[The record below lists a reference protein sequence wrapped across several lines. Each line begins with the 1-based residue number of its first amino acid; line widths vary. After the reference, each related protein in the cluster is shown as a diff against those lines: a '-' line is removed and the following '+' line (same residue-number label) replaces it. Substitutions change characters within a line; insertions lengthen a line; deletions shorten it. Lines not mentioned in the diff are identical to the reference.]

1 MVFFNPHGLVGMD
14 GIYCEFYY
22 NKVAIVP
29 YQKGRRCM
37 ILSEVL
43 GQIEG
48 SSPTHSQKAI
58 LWGPES
64 LLVDSIEFFLKTGAA
79 WDVVKILSE
88 RGADYL
94 VQQVKTVK
102 PKVVIL
108 CQEKDISDAALLMQ
122 LAQIQLCTKVV
133 VVSMESNLVQVYSR
147 NNFIMRDVS
156 DLLHVVDTK

>member
-1 MVFFNPHGLVGMD
+1 
-14 GIYCEFYY
+14 
-22 NKVAIVP
+22 
-29 YQKGRRCM
+29 M

-133 VVSMESNLVQVYSR
+133 AVSMESNLVQVYSR